1 MLSFAPRSR
10 IYLATEPA
18 DLRKG
23 FDGLSALAQHALGH
37 DPMRGGLYVFLNR
50 RMTQLRILFWDG
62 DPYCFVAKRLE
73 EGTFRRVRA
82 IDGSASVEIDA
93 AELAML
99 LAGIEATSIRR
110 RKRYRRRDSSQ
121 AAQD

>member
-1 MLSFAPRSR
+1 VLSFASRSR

-23 FDGLSALAQHALGH
+23 FDGLSALAQHALGR

-50 RMTQLRILFWDG
+50 RMTQMRILFWDG
-62 DPYCFVAKRLE
+62 DGYCFVAKRLE
-73 EGTFRRVRA
+73 EGTFRRVRS

-99 LAGIEATSIRR
+99 LAGIEATSIHR
-110 RKRYRRRDSSQ
+110 RKRYKRRDSSQ
-121 AAQD
+121 ESQH